1 MRKAR
6 CNYDCKRC
14 AFLIFKHR
22 RSVNKSV
29 HCVKKI
35 HFVRICL
42 LFPCLLFSAPLQA
55 QSPPTA
61 GGTKAES
68 VVLEIEN
75 KVEVL
80 RLGASAWT
88 PAQTNQNLRVQDR
101 FRTGFKSRAT
111 LRLSNQGI
119 LRVSQ
124 LTTLEIQPP
133 TDASKGQS
141 VLDVKSGTAYFF
153 NRDQPAETQFRTPQ
167 ASGAIRGT
175 EFNIDV
181 GLDGRTVVTLLDGG
195 VDLTNSLG
203 QVSLKSGEQGIVEP
217 GKAPT
222 KTAVIDAINIIQWG
236 LYYPGVLDVAELGL
250 KASDTTLLNDSLA
263 AYQKGDLLQAVAL
276 YPTNR
281 TPASASEK
289 IYLSALQLAVG
300 QVKDTETLLG
310 QLGEADSSVIGFADA
325 LRKVIAAVK
334 FETWNNTNAPTT
346 ATGWMAESYYQQ
358 SRSKLEEALQA
369 ARRATEKAPQF
380 GFAWARLAEMEFS
393 FGRTAEALAGVE
405 KAFQLS
411 PRNAEALSLK
421 GFLLAAQNRIGP
433 AIELFDQAI
442 AIDGALGNAWL
453 GRGLC
458 RIHQGKADA
467 GREDL
472 QVAATLEPHRAV
484 LRSYLAKAYS
494 NEGDLQRASK
504 EIELAKRYDPNDPTS
519 WLYSALLN
527 QQQNRV
533 NEGVRDLEKS
543 QDLNN
548 NRSVFR
554 SRLLLDQDRAVR
566 SANIAKLYQ
575 DAGMT
580 DLSVREASRAV
591 NSDYG
596 NYSAHLFLANSYD
609 ALRDPRQV
617 NLRYETPWFS
627 ELLMA
632 NLLAPVG
639 AGALS
644 QNISQQEYSK
654 LFERDRLGVSSSTEY
669 LSGGDWIQSGSQF
682 GTFGNTSY
690 AFDVN
695 YRSENGQRP
704 NNDVQSL
711 TWSSKFKQQLT
722 SKDTL
727 LFQAIYY
734 DFESG
739 DVSQYYNQ
747 ANASQT
753 FRINE
758 KQEPLLFLGYH
769 REWNPGL
776 HTLFLA
782 GRLDDTFQLRDSNPG
797 LLFLRQAGGKTTS
810 VSNPIGFGLNY
821 ESGLEAYTSELQQI
835 WQTPDHTS
843 IFGARYQLGWA
854 DTSVQLSRELTGLV
868 TDQNISAE
876 LNRFSVYGYHQW
888 QVHEALRL
896 TAGLSYDRLHYP
908 RNVDTSPI
916 TDAETEKDQVSPKA
930 GFLWTP
936 LKNMNVRGIYSRSLG
951 GVFFDSSVR
960 LEPTQVA
967 GFNQAFRS
975 LIPESIIGLVPGS
988 EFETFG
994 LGVDHNFKTGTY
1006 LGVDAEL
1013 LTSDAERTFGVLTN
1027 SSFLPVPNRASSS
1040 RESLDFEER
1049 SLVVTLN
1056 QLIDQEWSVGARY
1069 RLANADFNR
1078 KLLDVSADTPGAA
1091 GINQDVEATL
1101 HQLNLYALYSHRC
1114 GFFSQLHSIWNVQS
1128 NRGYAPD
1135 LPGDD
1140 FWQLNLFAGY
1150 RFSKRRAEVRLGI
1163 LNLTDRDYRLNP
1175 LNLYF
1180 EQPRERTFTARLR
1193 FNF

>member
-1 MRKAR
+1 
-6 CNYDCKRC
+6 
-14 AFLIFKHR
+14 
-22 RSVNKSV
+22 V
-29 HCVKKI
+29 HGVKKN
-35 HFVRICL
+35 
-42 LFPCLLFSAPLQA
+42 LFIKVCVLITSILAIDRLQA
-55 QSPPTA
+55 QSPPAA
-61 GGTKAES
+61 GGSKGES
-68 VVLEIEN
+68 IVLEAEN
-75 KVEVL
+75 KVEFLKV
-80 RLGASAWT
+80 GTSAWIAA
-88 PAQTNQNLRVQDR
+88 PTNQVLRVQDR

-133 TDASKGQS
+133 SDTTKEQS
-141 VLDVKSGTAYFF
+141 VLDLKSGTAYFF
-153 NRDQPAETQFRTPQ
+153 NRDQPVETQFKTPQ

-181 GLDGRTVVTLLDGG
+181 AEDGRTVVTLLDGA
-195 VDLTNSLG
+195 VDLTNAQG
-203 QVSLKSGEQGIVEP
+203 QGVSLTSGEQGTVEA

-222 KTAVIDAINIIQWG
+222 KTAVLDAINIIQWG
-236 LYYPGVLDVAELGL
+236 LYYPAVLDVAELGL
-250 KASDTTLLNDSLA
+250 KSSDQPALNDSLS
-263 AYQKGDLLQAVAL
+263 AYQKGDLLQALAS

-281 TPASASEK
+281 TPAAASEK
-289 IYLSALQLAVG
+289 IYFAALQLAVG
-300 QVKDTETLLG
+300 QVKDAEALLG
-310 QLGEADSSVIGFADA
+310 QLGGEERLAGFAEA

-334 FETWNNTNAPTT
+334 FQTWTNSVVLST

-369 ARRATEKAPQF
+369 ARNATEKAPQF

-393 FGRTAEALAGVE
+393 FGRTAEALAALE
-405 KAFQLS
+405 KGLQLS
-411 PRNAEALSLK
+411 PRNAQALSLK
-421 GFLLAAQNRIGP
+421 GFLLAAQNRIGQ
-433 AIELFDQAI
+433 ALELFDQAI

-458 RIHQGKADA
+458 RIRSGDGAA

-494 NEGDLQRASK
+494 NEGDLARASK
-504 EIELAKRYDPNDPTS
+504 EIDLAKKYDPNDPTS

-527 QQQNRV
+527 QQRNQV
-533 NEGVRDLEKS
+533 NQGVRDLEKS
-543 QDLNN
+543 QELND

-566 SANIAKLYQ
+566 SANLAKIYQ

-596 NYSAHLFLANSYD
+596 NFSSHLFLANSYD

-627 ELLMA
+627 ELLLA

-639 AGALS
+639 AGSLS
-644 QNISQQEYSK
+644 QNISQQEYSR
-654 LFERDRLGVSSSTEY
+654 LFERDRLGLSSSTEY
-669 LSGGDWIQSGSQF
+669 LSSGDWIQSGSQF

-690 AFDVN
+690 AIDGN
-695 YRSENGQRP
+695 YRTENGQRP
-704 NNDVQSL
+704 NNDVESL
-711 TWSSKFKQQLT
+711 TISAKFKQQLT
-722 SKDTL
+722 PKDS
-727 LFQAIYY
+727 LFVQAIYY

-739 DVSQYYNQ
+739 DVAQYYRQ

-753 FRINE
+753 LRVSE

-782 GRLDDTFQLRDSNPG
+782 GRLDDTFKLNDSNPN
-797 LLFLRQAGGKTTS
+797 LVFLRQRGGATS
-810 VSNPIGFGLNY
+810 GVLNPIGFGLDY
-821 ESGLEAYTSELQQI
+821 ESGLEAYTTELQQI
-835 WQTPDHTS
+835 WQTPKHNT
-843 IFGARYQLGWA
+843 IVGAKYQWGWS
-854 DTSVQLSRELTGLV
+854 DTSVELTRELTGV
-868 TDQNISAE
+868 VSDQDISTD
-876 LNRFSVYGYHQW
+876 LNRFSIYGYHQW
-888 QVHEALRL
+888 QVLDSLRL

-908 RNVDTSPI
+908 RNIDTSPI
-916 TDAETEKDQVSPKA
+916 TDDETDKNQVSPKA

-936 LKNMNVRGIYSRSLG
+936 ITNLNVRGIYSRSLG

-967 GFNQAFRS
+967 GFNQGFRS
-975 LIPESIIGLVPGS
+975 LIPESIIGLVPGT

-994 LGVDHNFKTGTY
+994 LGLDHKFKTGTY
-1006 LGVDAEL
+1006 VGVDAEL
-1013 LTSDAERTFGVLTN
+1013 LTSEARRTFGVLTN
-1027 SSFLPVPNRASSS
+1027 STFLPVPDRASTS
-1040 RESLDFEER
+1040 REALDFEER
-1049 SLVVTLN
+1049 SLVFTVN
-1056 QLIDQEWSVGARY
+1056 QLIDKEWSVGARY
-1069 RLANADFNR
+1069 RLARADFDR
-1078 KLLDVSADTPGAA
+1078 KLLDVPAGTPGTE

-1101 HQLNLYALYSHRC
+1101 HQLNMYAIYSHRC
-1114 GFFSQLHSIWNVQS
+1114 GFFSQFHSIWNTQS
-1128 NRGYAPD
+1128 NHGYAPD

-1140 FWQLNLFAGY
+1140 FWQFNFFAGY
-1150 RFSKRRAEVRLGI
+1150 RFPRRLAEIRLGI

-1193 FNF
+1193 FSF